1 MVERGLAGAVLGEL
15 PVRPDVVMQPIP
27 EYVTE
32 KCKANDRAD
41 LEFSFAGATEP
52 KTFDT
57 TVVNT
62 MAKSNTPRKAVVVL
76 RAKFKKKTE
85 KYEGAYAD
93 FSPYV
98 VNILGS
104 PCPDSRGA
112 LRAFVKNSLSRTVT
126 GLMDADD
133 VAVSR
138 VAAAIRLR
146 TAFAVVRALGEELF
160 RNSRRGQ
167 EKWWRCDGRGVG

>member
-1 MVERGLAGAVLGEL
+1 MQDEL
-15 PVRPDVVMQPIP
+15 PVRPHVVPQPIP
-27 EYVTE
+27 EYVTGT
-32 KCKANDRAD
+32 CSADDRAD
-41 LEFSFAGATEP
+41 MEFSFTGATEP

-62 MAKSNTPRKAVVVL
+62 IPKSNTPRKAGAVL
-76 RAKFKKKTE
+76 RAKFRKKTE
-85 KYEGAYAD
+85 KYGGAYLD

-112 LRAFVKNSLSRTVT
+112 LRAFVKNSISRTVT

-133 VAVSR
+133 VVVGR
-138 VAAAIRLR
+138 TVTAIRLR
-146 TAFAVVRALGEELF
+146 TAFAVVRALREELF
-160 RNSRRGQ
+160 RI
-167 EKWWRCDGRGVG
+167 